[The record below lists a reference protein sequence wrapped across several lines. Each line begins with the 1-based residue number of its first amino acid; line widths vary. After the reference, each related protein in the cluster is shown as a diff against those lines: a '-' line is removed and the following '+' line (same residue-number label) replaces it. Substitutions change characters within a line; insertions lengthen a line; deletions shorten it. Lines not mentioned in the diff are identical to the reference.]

1 MDTIFVAL
9 DVEATGLEQNL
20 DEIIEVAAI
29 KFRGDELLD
38 SYSSL
43 VRPRQ
48 AVPLKIL
55 RMTGIDP
62 AELNRAPTFRQIGG
76 ALATFIGTAP
86 IIGHSLHFDLGMLR
100 KHGMQFGQPTYDT
113 FDLATL
119 LLPQVPAYRLSALAE
134 HFRIAHPTDHRALN
148 DADVTRQ
155 VFVRLLEK
163 IEALSLRDLL
173 ELQRLMNQTDWGARA
188 LFEQVL
194 KQKTNNAWDVAA
206 TRRLPPQPSRLR
218 PVPTIDNPLRAT
230 GCTEPLDLEQVAG
243 MFASDG
249 ILGRMFPGY
258 EQRAP
263 QVAMARGI
271 AQAFN
276 EGGMLLVEAGTGTGK
291 SMAYLL
297 PAALYALRRGERV
310 VISTNTINL
319 QDQLYNK
326 DIPDVQR
333 MLAEAPELQRND
345 EPLPDL
351 QAQLLKGRS
360 NYLCLRRY
368 KQVQRETD
376 FAPHEARAML
386 KVQFWLPTTTS
397 GDRAELLLLED
408 EQVAWGRINV
418 TADTCTGARCPDFR
432 ECFFFRARR
441 QAEAAHLI
449 VVNHA
454 LLLADLVSQS
464 HIIPQFE
471 HLIIDEAHNLED
483 VATEQLGFHLN
494 QADLLKLCDD
504 LYSEEG
510 RESVSGLLASY
521 QISFRESS
529 AEQADREQADQ
540 LADALR
546 PLVAT
551 TRTAISACFNHLLG
565 FVKEQLEGSRATDN
579 RFRITPAVRRKPEWA
594 ALEQVWENLSL
605 PLREIGELLG
615 KFETL
620 LLNLEGADLA
630 DYDELLLRV
639 QWLKRT
645 CTELRVQLGHV
656 VQGNDELVSWLTY
669 DAPREQ
675 VGISAAPLQ
684 VAEILQA
691 QLFAEKQTSIL
702 TSATL
707 AVNES
712 FAYVRD
718 RLGVYAPTELQLE
731 SPFDYRQQ
739 ALLYIPD
746 DIPEPNQS
754 GYQAMLE
761 EALIT
766 LCVATQGRTLALF
779 TANSTL
785 RQTYT
790 GIQDALE
797 AHEITVLA
805 QNIDGTRRALL
816 ERFKQSPR
824 TVLLGTTSFWEGVDV
839 VGDALSVLVITK
851 LPFAVPSDP
860 VVAARSE
867 QFSDPF
873 MEYSV
878 PQSILRFKQG
888 FGRLI
893 RSRKDRGIVV
903 VLDKRLLSKKY
914 GAQFLQSL
922 PHTDVR
928 RGALKHLPKLAAQF
942 LKPVLDAA
950 AESVQE
956 KP

>member
-1 MDTIFVAL
+1 MDTIFVSL
-9 DVEATGLEQNL
+9 DVEATGLEQNY
-20 DEIIEVAAI
+20 DEIIEVAAV
-29 KFRGDELLD
+29 KFRGTELLD

-55 RMTGIDP
+55 RMTGIDLD
-62 AELNRAPTFRQIGG
+62 ALNRAPTFRQIGG
-76 ALATFIGTAP
+76 AFANFIGNAP
-86 IIGHSLHFDLGMLR
+86 IVGHSLHFDLGMLR
-100 KHGMQFGQPTYDT
+100 KHGMQFRQPTYDT

-134 HFRIAHPTDHRALN
+134 HFRIAHPADHRALN

-173 ELQRLMNQTDWGARA
+173 DLQRLMNQTDWGARE
-188 LFEQVL
+188 LFDQVL
-194 KQKTNNAWDVAA
+194 KQKTNNAWDVEA
-206 TRRLPPQPSRLR
+206 TRRIPPQPSRLR
-218 PVPTIDNPLRAT
+218 PAPTIDNPLRAT
-230 GCTEPLDLEQVAG
+230 GSTEPLDLAQVAG

-263 QVAMARGI
+263 QVDMARAI

-297 PAALYALRRGERV
+297 PAALYALQRGERV

-368 KQVQRETD
+368 KQVQRETE

-418 TADTCTGARCPDFR
+418 TPDTCTGARCPDFR

-441 QAEAAHLI
+441 QAEAAHII

-454 LLLADLVSQS
+454 LLLADLVAQS
-464 HIIPQFE
+464 HIIPPFE

-483 VATEQLGFHLN
+483 VATDQLGFHLD
-494 QADLLKLCDD
+494 QAALLKLCDD

-510 RESVSGLLASY
+510 RESVSGLLSSY

-529 AEQADREQADQ
+529 AEPADREKADQ

-546 PLVAT
+546 PLVAA
-551 TRTAISACFNHLLG
+551 TRTATYACFNHLLA
-565 FVKEQLEGSRATDN
+565 FIRDQLESSRATDN

-594 ALEQVWENLSL
+594 ELEQVWENLSL
-605 PLREIGELLG
+605 PLREIGERLG
-615 KFETL
+615 QFETL
-620 LLNLEGADLA
+620 LLDLEGADLA

-645 CTELRVQLGHV
+645 CTEIRVQLGHI
-656 VQGNDELVSWLTY
+656 VQGNDELVGWLTY
-669 DAPREQ
+669 DATRNQ

-691 QLFAEKQTSIL
+691 QLFAEKQTTIL

-718 RLGVYAPTELQLE
+718 RLGVYEPTELQLE

-754 GYQAMLE
+754 GYQDMLE
-761 EALIT
+761 EALIA
-766 LCVATQGRTLALF
+766 LCAATQGRTLALF

-785 RQTYT
+785 RQTYA